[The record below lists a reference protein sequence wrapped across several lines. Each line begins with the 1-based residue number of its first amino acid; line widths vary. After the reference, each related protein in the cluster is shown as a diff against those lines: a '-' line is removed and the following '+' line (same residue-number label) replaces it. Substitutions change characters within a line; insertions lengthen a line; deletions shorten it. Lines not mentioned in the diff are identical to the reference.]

1 MKIAVVSGKGGS
13 GKSSVTAALV
23 ALSPQVVA
31 VDCDVDASNLPLL
44 FSHHQIAHERFAS
57 GEEIVVDAEACV
69 GCGLCVDKCA
79 FHALELNGEGIA
91 QPVSFQCE
99 GCGLCVSLCPQ
110 QALSI
115 VPEENS
121 DIFVSTFAENILV
134 HGCLCP
140 GDDNSGKMIARIR
153 EIADEEMAKRKISLQ
168 LLDGPPGIGCPV
180 LSTVTGVDCVVMV
193 CEPTLSGIADL
204 QRIYTVA
211 SSFCAAL
218 KVIINKCDINPDNYR
233 AILDFCQH
241 HDLPVIA
248 ELPFDKRLVE
258 AQLHCQSIVT
268 YAPDSPC
275 SQALAAAYHRLVAD
289 L

>member
-1 MKIAVVSGKGGS
+1 M
-13 GKSSVTAALV
+13 VT
-23 ALSPQVVA
+23 
-31 VDCDVDASNLPLL
+31 
-44 FSHHQIAHERFAS
+44 R
-57 GEEIVVDAEACV
+57 
-69 GCGLCVDKCA
+69 GLA
-79 FHALELNGEGIA
+79 
-91 QPVSFQCE
+91 P
-99 GCGLCVSLCPQ
+99 
-110 QALSI
+110 
-115 VPEENS
+115 
-121 DIFVSTFAENILV
+121 STFAENILV

-218 KVIINKCDINPDNYR
+218 KVIINKCDINPDNHR

-268 YAPDSPC
+268 YAPDCPC